1 MVLDGEGDIRQCLET
16 FWLLQLGEGG
26 AGSCA
31 PGIYQAD
38 ARDVAKLLTVHRF
51 QNKVTWLQRSIVPT
65 LRNSDKEDPA
75 ENTEALG
82 DGGAMIWKGLVS
94 LNHNKRGFP
103 PNIDVEVLDEF
114 DVNSTEFSH

>member
-38 ARDVAKLLTVHRF
+38 ARDVAKLLTMHRF
-51 QNKVTWLQRSIVPT
+51 QNKVTWPQRSIVPR

-82 DGGAMIWKGLVS
+82 GGDAMIRKGLVS
-94 LNHNKRGFP
+94 LNHSKRGFT
-103 PNIDVEVLDEF
+103 PNIRVEVLNEL
-114 DVNSTEFSH
+114 DVNSTEFGH